1 MTPDRN
7 HLIGSVA
14 GTMRMLEILGEA
26 GEPLALAQVA
36 ARSGRAKSTVHRM
49 LSSLVNLGFAEQEPD
64 SRYRLTLKLWRLG
77 VSVLTSLDLV
87 KVAQP
92 HLEALMRAADETV
105 HMAVLEP
112 SGDAVYV
119 AKFESPRSIRVQ
131 THLGKLT
138 PSWCTATGR
147 ALLAWIPDMRDRVL
161 AGTLTQITPSTVADP
176 ERLRQILGQVA
187 RQGYA
192 LTRAEHHP
200 EMGAIAAP
208 IRDFT
213 GKVVASCGVAIPVF
227 RMDPALTRKCVG
239 LVLGAAE
246 TISHELGYL
255 PKVHG
260 RLQHSS

>member
-1 MTPDRN
+1 MIPDRN

-14 GTMRMLEILGEA
+14 GTLRMLEILGEA

-49 LSSLVNLGFAEQEPD
+49 LSSLVYLGFVEQEPD

-77 VSVLTSLDLV
+77 VSVLASLDIV
-87 KVAQP
+87 KVARP
-92 HLEALMRAADETV
+92 HIESLMRATDETV
-105 HMAVLEP
+105 HMAVLDP
-112 SGDAVYV
+112 SGDSVYV
-119 AKFESPRSIRVQ
+119 AKVESPRSIRVQ
-131 THLGKLT
+131 SQLGRLT

-147 ALLAWIPDMRDRVL
+147 ALLAWTPEVRDRVL
-161 AGTLTQITPSTVADP
+161 AGKLASYTPTTTTDP
-176 ERLRQILGQVA
+176 DRLRSVLAQVV

-192 LTRAEHHP
+192 VTRAEHHP

-227 RMDPALTRKCVG
+227 RMDSALTRKCVP
-239 LVLGAAE
+239 LVLQAAE
-246 TISHELGYL
+246 AISGELGHL
-255 PKVHG
+255 PNVHG
-260 RLQHSS
+260 RGQHAT